1 MSNNQPNRRPNN
13 VTKQETPIA
22 STIPLDQEEAFVQ
35 KVWETTY
42 SSCLGAILAP
52 RAAGLMQNDK
62 YLIRDIHK
70 ALELANIAK
79 DAAKSY
85 IENQHKRDQEQLA
98 AKEGDPLN
106 KLLSQDQP

>member
-1 MSNNQPNRRPNN
+1 MNQPNRRPNN

-22 STIPLDQEEAFVQ
+22 STIPADQEDTFIQ

-52 RAAGLMQNDK
+52 RAAGISQNDK
-62 YLIRDIHK
+62 FLVRDIHK

-79 DAAKSY
+79 DAARSY
-85 IENQHKRDQEQLA
+85 IENQHKRDAEALA

-106 KLLSQDQP
+106 KLLAQDQP